1 MRNVAKA
8 HVPFGQR
15 QQTIISEAL
24 MLAKRSEA
32 QENSTVML
40 TNFIPG
46 TRSFT
51 SVLSQ
56 RL

>member
-15 QQTIISEAL
+15 QQTIISGAL
-24 MLAKRSEA
+24 MLATRSEA